1 MRPSAL
7 GVVASALVAL
17 ALVGCGGGDGLDV
30 DTSDV
35 DVDAL
40 LTSAAD
46 RMDAVESFRFDL
58 DHENGTAS
66 IVRGLQMVRAE
77 GDVEGADRMRLLVEA
92 KAGPL
97 NAELEMIVLPDEGWI
112 TNPLTGRW
120 ERETIDVAS
129 FFDPAEGVTGLMRS
143 LDGGEVTG
151 AQTIGGFD
159 SYRVEATIA
168 SELLTLFGDA
178 REGEDIR
185 LKAWIGI
192 DDPLVHRIEAEG
204 GIVSGEPD
212 DLVRRLTLTDFDET
226 FDIQAPR

>member
-1 MRPSAL
+1 MRSSTLA
-7 GVVASALVAL
+7 VIASALVAL
-17 ALVGCGGGDGLDV
+17 VLASCGGGDTLDV
-30 DTSDV
+30 DTSGV
-35 DVDAL
+35 DVEVL
-40 LTSAAD
+40 LTTAAD

-58 DHENGTAS
+58 EHDNGTAS

-97 NAELEMIVLPDEGWI
+97 NAELEMIVLPGEGWI

-120 ERETIDVAS
+120 EQETIDVAS

-143 LDGGEVTG
+143 LDGGEITT
-151 AQTIGGFD
+151 ARTINGFD
-159 SYRVEATIA
+159 TYQVEATIA

-178 REGEDIR
+178 REGETIR
-185 LKAWIGI
+185 LKAWVGI

>member
-1 MRPSAL
+1 VRRS
-7 GVVASALVAL
+7 LVAAVAPFL
-17 ALVGCGGGDGLDV
+17 GAFVLVACGGGDLDV
-30 DTSDV
+30 DTSGV

-40 LTSAAD
+40 LEASAD
-46 RMDAVESFRFDL
+46 RMDAVDSFRFEL

-66 IVRGLQMVRAE
+66 IVRGLEMVRAE

-97 NAELEMIVLPDEGWI
+97 NAEIEMIVLPDEGWI

-120 ERETIDVAS
+120 EKETIDVAS

-143 LDGGEVTG
+143 LENGEVTG
-151 AQTIGGFD
+151 AEAVNGFD
-159 SYRVEATIA
+159 SYRVEADVA
-168 SELLTLFGDA
+168 SELMTLFGGA
-178 REGEDIR
+178 RAGETIH

-192 DDPLVHRIEAEG
+192 EDPLVHRIEAEG
-204 GIVSGEPD
+204 GIVSGEPS
-212 DLVRRLTLTDFDET
+212 DLVRQLSLTDFDES

>member
-1 MRPSAL
+1 MRL
-7 GVVASALVAL
+7 RAL
-17 ALVGCGGGDGLDV
+17 AVIAASVTVIALASCGGGDSLDI
-30 DTSDV
+30 DTSGV
-35 DVDAL
+35 DVEAL
-40 LTSAAD
+40 LTTAAD

-58 DHENGTAS
+58 EHDNGTAS
-66 IVRGLQMVRAE
+66 IVRGLEMVRAE

-97 NAELEMIVLPDEGWI
+97 NAELEMIVLPGEGWI

-120 ERETIDVAS
+120 EKETIDVAS

-143 LDGGEVTG
+143 LDGGEITK
-151 AQTIGGFD
+151 ARTINGFD
-159 SYRVEATIA
+159 TYQVEASIA

-178 REGEDIR
+178 REGETIR

-192 DDPLVHRIEAEG
+192 DDPLVHRVEAVG

-212 DLVRRLTLTDFDET
+212 NLVRRLTLTDFDQT

>member
-1 MRPSAL
+1 MIRRLSTLLPL
-7 GVVASALVAL
+7 TLVAL
-17 ALVGCGGGDGLDV
+17 VLAACGGGDLDV
-30 DTSDV
+30 DTSEV
-35 DVDAL
+35 DVPAL

-46 RMDAVESFRFDL
+46 RMDEVSSFRFDL
-58 DHENGTAS
+58 EHDNGTAT

-97 NAELEMIVLPDEGWI
+97 NANIEMIVLPDEGWL

-120 ERETIDVAS
+120 ERETIDVAA

-143 LDGGEVTG
+143 LEGGEITG
-151 AQTIGGFD
+151 AETVGGVD
-159 SYRVEATIA
+159 SYRVEASIA
-168 SELLTLFGDA
+168 SELMTLFGDA
-178 REGEDIR
+178 RAGETIR

-192 DDPLVHRIEAEG
+192 DDPLVHRVEAVG

-212 DLVRRLTLTDFDET
+212 NLVRRLALTDFGQT